1 MAPADERLMRS
12 WFRLGSCGVFAFLLA
27 GAAACTEGVRT
38 PARASASASA
48 PAAARAEDTRVP
60 SSAPS
65 VDAGLPGAGA
75 ASADPADEAELVL
88 AIPARSQAHEAPP
101 SGWCGETA
109 IQEGLLHLGVTMTQ
123 AAINKAGHPAHA
135 DLYAT
140 EIPGALTQL
149 GVRFT
154 PYPGA
159 RGYEPYRAW
168 VVKALEAGH
177 PVLAGVKLVPSEH
190 PSWGLDHFVLVVGH
204 GKRGLLVNTT
214 WGYRA
219 WVAEDG
225 ASGLSFKG
233 AFYGLRLDGL
243 RPGAP

>member
-1 MAPADERLMRS
+1 MRWWLGLLALIGCTDGARAPAVAS
-12 WFRLGSCGVFAFLLA
+12 GS
-27 GAAACTEGVRT
+27 AAPDVAVAAPDAANT
-38 PARASASASA
+38 PA
-48 PAAARAEDTRVP
+48 P
-60 SSAPS
+60 
-65 VDAGLPGAGA
+65 DAGPG
-75 ASADPADEAELVL
+75 DPADEADLVL
-88 AIPARSQAHEAPP
+88 AIPARSQAPEAPP

-109 IQEGLLHLGVTMTQ
+109 IQEGLLHLGVTVSQ
-123 AAINKAGHPAHA
+123 SAINKAGHPAHA

-140 EIPGALTQL
+140 EIPRALTEL
-149 GVRFT
+149 GVKFS

-168 VVKALEAGH
+168 VIKALEAGH

-214 WGYRA
+214 WGYRV

-225 ASGLSFKG
+225 ASGLSLEG

-243 RPGAP
+243 RPGVAPKGA

>member
-1 MAPADERLMRS
+1 MRYWLGFVVLASCTESPRAVAPAPPPVVE
-12 WFRLGSCGVFAFLLA
+12 
-27 GAAACTEGVRT
+27 
-38 PARASASASA
+38 
-48 PAAARAEDTRVP
+48 
-60 SSAPS
+60 
-65 VDAGLPGAGA
+65 VDAAPPPVAAIDAGP
-75 ASADPADEAELVL
+75 ADPADEADLVL
-88 AIPARSQAHEAPP
+88 AIPARSQAPESPP
-101 SGWCGETA
+101 AGWCGETA
-109 IQEGLLHLGVTMTQ
+109 IQEGLLHLGVEVTQ
-123 AAINKAGHPAHA
+123 KKINSAGHPVHA

-140 EIPGALTQL
+140 EIPRALTEL
-149 GVRFT
+149 GVKFA

-168 VVKALEAGH
+168 VIKALESGH

-190 PSWGLDHFVLVVGH
+190 PSWGLDHFVLIVGH
-204 GKRGLLVNTT
+204 GKKGLLVNTT

-243 RPGAP
+243 RPGVAPKGA